1 MNTVQ
6 MFTVY
11 VSIGMT
17 GCGKTQYCDEFA
29 ALVCACEGEAWD
41 CVGARQTATQA
52 QGDDVAQKACK
63 ARLKS
68 FEADGGCAELGDTGH
83 EEDTADPI

>member
-1 MNTVQ
+1 MLTFPLWV
-6 MFTVY
+6 
-11 VSIGMT
+11 GLT
-17 GCGKTQYCDEFA
+17 GCGKTQYCVDFA
-29 ALVCACEGEAWD
+29 ELVCACEGEAWD

-83 EEDTADPI
+83 REDTGEPI

>member
-1 MNTVQ
+1 MNVVQ
-6 MFTVY
+6 IVRFGLVAGIT
-11 VSIGMT
+11 S
-17 GCGKTQYCDEFA
+17 CGKTQYCDDFA
-29 ALVCACEGEAWD
+29 ELVCACEGEAWD

-52 QGDDVAQKACK
+52 QGDDVAQQACK

-83 EEDTADPI
+83 REDTGEPI